1 MSKAPALG
9 QTASTSHRPGD
20 NMDVV
25 KTLKPGKPGT
35 KRLQERYGEQLVAV
49 RYRLDRKT
57 NTHYTTV
64 ELIVEQKYA
73 LYKTPPPAPTPPV
86 ALRIFRHEN
95 DLQRMIRSAGGKWDR
110 ENQVWL
116 IERSEAERLGLAE
129 RIIWT

>member
-1 MSKAPALG
+1 
-9 QTASTSHRPGD
+9 
-20 NMDVV
+20 MDVV
-25 KTLKPGKPGT
+25 KTIKPGKPGT
-35 KRLQERYGEQLVAV
+35 KRLQERYGDQLVAV

-57 NTHYTTV
+57 HTHYTTV

-73 LYKTPPPAPTPPV
+73 LLKAPHQAPTPPTV
-86 ALRIFRHEN
+86 ALRIFRHES
-95 DLQRMIRSAGGKWDR
+95 DLQRLIKSAGGKWDR